1 MKAELPDTVDRI
13 ADSLP
18 FGTNTGVEEPSG
30 DTGGERLVLAEPTA
44 SFCDKDKPNGS
55 NIVGRLNN
63 LVTTDIQTITR
74 GRDWLL
80 PGAAPLS
87 LPSFPST

>member
-1 MKAELPDTVDRI
+1 MKAEDGAVAAAAVHTG
-13 ADSLP
+13 A
-18 FGTNTGVEEPSG
+18 NTGMEGPSG
-30 DTGGERLVLAEPTA
+30 DTDEERLAQAQPTA
-44 SFCDKDKPNGS
+44 SAESQSSKGENRPSGS

-80 PGAAPLS
+80 PGAIYPLA
-87 LPSFPST
+87 